1 MTPLEPDAGFARD
14 VLARTS
20 GSACPRARLLLG
32 GTPDAPLPPVDRTL
46 MEAHLE
52 GCNACRALA
61 AALPAVIETLPALAE
76 VDPGPGFTARVLAAT
91 VGSPARALPAP
102 RRDRYL
108 AWWDALATRPRIA
121 WEAAYALTLV
131 LVLVVGDPVKA
142 WDSAAAG
149 LRTWS
154 MPATPLTLPGPDLS
168 GARAA
173 LANRGA
179 RMADGIERA
188 RVWVARRAQGAA
200 AFAAAM
206 RADRTASESRLWLV
220 MAGVAEVAE
229 RWGLRALSW
238 ASDLLGA
245 FRPAPG
251 EPGTTSARAAGPA
264 SPPAT
269 EPPAGAVRSSD
280 RTEMTR

>member
-14 VLARTS
+14 VLASTS

-32 GTPDAPLPPVDRTL
+32 GIPDAPLAPIDRTL
-46 MEAHLE
+46 VEAHLE
-52 GCNACRALA
+52 RCEACRVLA
-61 AALPAVIETLPALAE
+61 AALPAVIEALPALAE
-76 VDPGPGFTARVLAAT
+76 ADPGPGFTARVMDAT
-91 VGSPARALPAP
+91 VRSAARTPPAP
-102 RRDRYL
+102 WRDRWL
-108 AWWDALATRPRIA
+108 GWWDALAARPRIA
-121 WEAAYALTLV
+121 WEAAYVLTLV

-154 MPATPLTLPGPDLS
+154 VPATPLTLPGPNLS
-168 GARAA
+168 GARSA

-179 RMADGIERA
+179 RMADGIETA

-206 RADRTASESRLWLV
+206 RAGRTASESRLWLF
-220 MAGVAEVAE
+220 MAEVAEVAE

-238 ASDLLGA
+238 ASDLLGTL
-245 FRPAPG
+245 RPAPG
-251 EPGTTSARAAGPA
+251 EPRTTSARAVSPA
-264 SPPAT
+264 PPAT
-269 EPPAGAVRSSD
+269 EPPAGAMRSSD
-280 RTEMTR
+280 RTETTR